1 MEKNL
6 TIKKKFLTQIKDSN
20 EKISVIKLLIFLLKI
35 PMNIIS
41 YLTASIIGE
50 IPNRKK
56 GI

>member
-1 MEKNL
+1 MKKNL
-6 TIKKKFLTQIKDSN
+6 TIKKKFLIQIKDSN
-20 EKISVIKLLIFLLKI
+20 GKISLIKLLVFILKI
-35 PMNIIS
+35 PIYIIS